1 MVTILDDSDVKAMGK
16 FSEKSLTEKYLES
29 LDELKA
35 AEPAHGGKDKFRPFK
50 AIKETLQEFESI
62 DESMSSN
69 NWVIHGKHTST
80 GMPMLASDPHLGTS
94 IPSFWTLNELIW
106 EDKFMIGGSVPGV
119 PLIGIGRSKNASWGQ
134 TAPLSDTSDL
144 WQETIDESGTKYKLN
159 GEWKDLKIEKEQI
172 LIKGGQSL
180 EL

>member
-1 MVTILDDSDVKAMGK
+1 MVTVLEDSDVKAMGK
-16 FSEKSLTEKYLES
+16 FSEESLADRYLAS

-35 AEPAHGGKDKFRPFK
+35 AEPAHGGKEKFRPFK
-50 AIKETLQEFESI
+50 AIKEKIQEFDSI

-106 EDKFMIGGSVPGV
+106 DEHFMIGGSVPGV
-119 PLIGIGRSKNASWGQ
+119 PLIGIGRSKSASWGQ
-134 TAPLSDTSDL
+134 TAPLADTSDL
-144 WQETIDESGTKYKLN
+144 WQETIDETGTKYKVD
-159 GEWKDLKIEKEQI
+159 GEWKDLKVKQETI
-172 LIKGGQSL
+172 LVKGAES
-180 EL
+180 